1 MDFVFYD
8 YPKPRSVFGLLVF
21 GGIIAAAVFEFI
33 TTGFLDV
40 DKLTPGRLGLTF
52 GALYVISG
60 LGIAFVLFTDGES
73 FRDFLFSKN
82 KIELTNEGVR
92 IKGTSIPYARIIGVH
107 VKSRVLHIAW
117 NEREVRFKLNCADEV
132 LRKMQ
137 ARLDARS

>member
-8 YPKPRSVFGLLVF
+8 YPKPRSVVGLLVF

-60 LGIAFVLFTDGES
+60 LGIAFVLFTDG
-73 FRDFLFSKN
+73 
-82 KIELTNEGVR
+82 
-92 IKGTSIPYARIIGVH
+92 
-107 VKSRVLHIAW
+107 
-117 NEREVRFKLNCADEV
+117 
-132 LRKMQ
+132 
-137 ARLDARS
+137 